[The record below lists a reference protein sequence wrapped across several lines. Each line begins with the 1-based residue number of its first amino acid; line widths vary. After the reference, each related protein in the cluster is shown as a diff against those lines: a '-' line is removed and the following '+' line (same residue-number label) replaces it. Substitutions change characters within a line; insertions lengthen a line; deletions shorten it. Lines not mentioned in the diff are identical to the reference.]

1 MHALFI
7 DQYIV
12 LLIINNELK
21 NNNYTE
27 PVQRTVKTRGFRN
40 LNSNVPRTIL
50 TLIRVSSSVNGP
62 WTMDFLKSKDII
74 VSLNDCSSIA
84 TI

>member
-50 TLIRVSSSVNGP
+50 TLIRVS
-62 WTMDFLKSKDII
+62 
-74 VSLNDCSSIA
+74 
-84 TI
+84 